1 MLHASRRLGQH
12 FLVSGDV
19 LLKIIAAADLKPTD
33 AVLEIGPGTGT
44 LTRALAERAGQ
55 VIAVEKDERLFNALD
70 EELEKEGIANVRLI
84 HGDILK
90 LLTFNFKLE
99 TPYKVVAN
107 IPYYLT
113 SRLIRRLLEANPPPQ
128 EILLMIQK
136 EVAERI
142 VAAPPRMNLLA
153 IAVQAYA
160 IPEILLSIPP
170 DAFRPRP
177 KVHSALI
184 RLSGI
189 SNRFFERNRINP
201 DDFFALVRTAFR
213 TKRKTILN
221 AIVPL
226 CEDKRTAAALLRQV
240 GTPSDRRPENL
251 SPETWAKLATIIR
264 NRKSRNPR

>member
-1 MLHASRRLGQH
+1 MGQH

-153 IAVQAYA
+153 IAVQAYGR
-160 IPEILLSIPP
+160 PEIVAHIPAS
-170 DAFRPRP
+170 AFAPRP
-177 KVHSALI
+177 KVDSALI
-184 RLSGI
+184 RIANI
-189 SNRFFERNRINP
+189 SAGFFDAAGVRPERFFL
-201 DDFFALVRTAFR
+201 LVKGAFSQR
-213 TKRKTILN
+213 RKTLANSLAPALGGKAAVREALKTIGRAETARPQELSIGDW
-221 AIVPL
+221 ARL
-226 CEDKRTAAALLRQV
+226 CRIA
-240 GTPSDRRPENL
+240 P
-251 SPETWAKLATIIR
+251 
-264 NRKSRNPR
+264 